1 MSDPAAELIV
11 EADLIDPGIP
21 VPAKGE
27 SWVISLMRYTVVRV
41 LEGEYPHDDVFV
53 GHDDADLDTPEFRAG
68 VRHRL
73 WLTRTF
79 PEQATILSATATR
92 EEGAFYCL
100 RFELV

>member
-1 MSDPAAELIV
+1 MSGPTPELVV

-27 SWVISLMRYTVVRV
+27 AWVISLMRYTVVRV
-41 LEGEYPHDDVFV
+41 LEGEYPHSDLFV
-53 GHDDADLDTPEFRAG
+53 GHADAVADTPGFQPG

-92 EEGAFYCL
+92 EGGAFYCL
-100 RFELV
+100 RFELA